1 MRHAQS
7 PARLASQHLRMSN
20 APTKAGLSR
29 PKTVHQPAALAH
41 PLRSLSC
48 VHAGFARFP
57 RGAAVAGL
65 LLAAVLAASSSGCM
79 NNGSQNADAGVT
91 NPPRCVAPEGAPTS
105 PQTIADVV
113 ALVNALPSPVTLP
126 CFLQTLARPL
136 KMHASVSL
144 ISAQPSAG
152 ARSPR
157 IFLFFEGLR
166 LSIVPAG
173 AGAPLLELG
182 EIRDESRSLKAE
194 ILFPVTT
201 PLDAAMPYDR
211 ILFTPT
217 VTRCGFCH
225 PVETPDPDISF
236 ATAFTSVALRP
247 LDSYAVT
254 IDALANE
261 LSICDPT
268 AEPDRCAMLHALFD
282 QGTPVE
288 QPFPAE
294 LPTIQ

>member
-1 MRHAQS
+1 
-7 PARLASQHLRMSN
+7 
-20 APTKAGLSR
+20 
-29 PKTVHQPAALAH
+29 VVALI
-41 PLRSLSC
+41 
-48 VHAGFARFP
+48 
-57 RGAAVAGL
+57 AVAAIAG
-65 LLAAVLAASSSGCM
+65 SSSGCM
-79 NNGSQNADAGVT
+79 SGGSHQTSDAGVT
-91 NPPRCVAPEGAPTS
+91 ELPRCVAPEGAPTS
-105 PQTIADVV
+105 PQTVADVL
-113 ALVNALPSPVTLP
+113 ALINALPSPVTLP
-126 CFLQTLARPL
+126 CFLQALARPL

-144 ISAQPSAG
+144 ISAQPSTG

-157 IFLFFEGLR
+157 IFLFFDGMR
-166 LSIVPAG
+166 MSIVPAG

-194 ILFPVTT
+194 VLFPVTT
-201 PLDAAMPYDR
+201 PLDAATPYQR
-211 ILFTPT
+211 VLFTPT

-225 PVETPDPDISF
+225 PVETPDPDITF

-247 LDSYAVT
+247 ADSYAVS
-254 IDALANE
+254 IDSLANE

-288 QPFPAE
+288 QPFPAD